1 MINIRSEELEALRMY
16 EKSHLQMIKKLKQDS
31 DISYISEDYEDFVS
45 EPKSD
50 DIFEPG
56 KTYIVNYKNNKIGM
70 IGTKKIDSKGIIE
83 LWYIIDKYY
92 RGKGYGNK
100 TLGLITQYLIE
111 YVQGVED
118 VKLLIDK
125 NNLKSIK
132 CALNNGYNE
141 VGEVDNKLIYRY
153 FN

>member
-1 MINIRSEELEALRMY
+1 MIKMGSEELEALRMY
-16 EKSHLQMIKKLKQDS
+16 ETSHLQMVKKFKQYS
-31 DISYISEDYEDFVS
+31 DIDYISKCYENFIS

-56 KTYIVNYKNNKIGM
+56 RTYIVHYKNNNIGM
-70 IGTKKIDSKGIIE
+70 IGTKEIDCNGIIE

-92 RGKGYGNK
+92 RGKGYGSK

-111 YVQGVED
+111 YVQGVSD

-125 NNLKSIK
+125 ENDKSIK
-132 CALNNGYNE
+132 CALNNGYNN
-141 VGEVDNKLIYRY
+141 VGEMDNKLIYRY